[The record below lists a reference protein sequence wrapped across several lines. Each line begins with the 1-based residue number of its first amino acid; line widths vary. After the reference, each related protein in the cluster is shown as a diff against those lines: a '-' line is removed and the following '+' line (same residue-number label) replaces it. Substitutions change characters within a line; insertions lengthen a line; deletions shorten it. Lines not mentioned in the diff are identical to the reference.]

1 MIPLLSLIGGL
12 VLLYY
17 GAEGLVRGSAALALH
32 FGVRPLVVGLTVV
45 AFGTSSPELV
55 VSLQAAMTHNGAIA
69 VGNVVGSNICNIA
82 LILGL
87 SALIR
92 PMQVHAQ
99 LLRQDVPLM
108 IFTSLLLVLLLA
120 NGFLG
125 RLEGAVLFTGIVI
138 YIALNIWM
146 SRREHTRSRPDR
158 EEARSVSLRFY
169 GRYGLFV
176 VGGLT
181 LLVFGADLMVD
192 GAVALAERAGLSK
205 AVIGLTI
212 IALGTSLPELATS
225 LVAAIRQEGDIAIG
239 NVIGSNV
246 FNILAI
252 LGISSLVVP
261 LQAGG
266 VGMVD
271 LVVMTAFAVLM
282 LPLMRTGFR
291 LCRLEG
297 ALLLVLYTGYVYYLL
312 P

>member
-55 VSLQAAMTHNGAIA
+55 VSLQAAMSHSGAIA

-92 PMQVHAQ
+92 PMQVQSQ

-120 NGFLG
+120 NSYLG
-125 RLEGAVLFTGIVI
+125 RLEGAVLFTGILI
-138 YIALNIWM
+138 YIALNIWK
-146 SRREHTRSRPDR
+146 SRRDHTRSRPDKDM
-158 EEARSVSLRFY
+158 AASASLRFY
-169 GRYGLFV
+169 GQHGLFV
-176 VGGLT
+176 VGGLA
-181 LLVFGADLMVD
+181 LLIVGADLLVD
-192 GAVALAERAGLSK
+192 GAVALAEMAGLSK

-212 IALGTSLPELATS
+212 IAIGTSLPELATS
-225 LVAAIRQEGDIAIG
+225 LIAAIRQEGDIAIG

-252 LGISSLVVP
+252 LGLSSLVAP
-261 LQAGG
+261 LQSGG
-266 VGMVD
+266 VGMTD
-271 LVVMTAFAVLM
+271 LVVMTAFSVLIM
-282 LPLMRTGFR
+282 PLMRTGFR

-297 ALLLVLYTGYVYYLL
+297 ALLLLLYAGYVYYLL